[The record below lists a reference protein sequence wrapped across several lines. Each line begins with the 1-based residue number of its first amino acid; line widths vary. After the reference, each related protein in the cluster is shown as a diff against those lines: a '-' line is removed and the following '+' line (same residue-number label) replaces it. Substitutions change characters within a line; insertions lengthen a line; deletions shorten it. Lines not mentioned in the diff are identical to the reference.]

1 MVTLSKLAKMANV
14 SISTA
19 SKAFSMSPEVNEE
32 TRNMIFDIAKQHG
45 CFKKFYKA
53 KFPKLVIAIICPEY
67 KSLYY
72 GSLLTALQEEL
83 ERRGCDVCVSATN
96 FTCDMGE
103 ELFNYYSTYTEVDGI
118 ISIGFNISDKGFDF
132 DRVPTVGIG
141 SSCPDNIKCVMSGA
155 LEQAILY
162 FKRRGVRDIGFIGES
177 LTGSKLRGFRE
188 TMEKFSLEIDEGLI
202 GLTEKRF
209 SEGGYAAM
217 SRMLDDGGR
226 PRALICAYDSMAIG
240 AMRCIRERGLRIPED
255 IAIIGMDDI
264 PVAKYL
270 YPSLSSIDLKSE
282 EIAASATMAIIG
294 KILGKSYEIKPISA
308 TLNLRESSNL

>member
-1 MVTLSKLAKMANV
+1 
-14 SISTA
+14 
-19 SKAFSMSPEVNEE
+19 
-32 TRNMIFDIAKQHG
+32 
-45 CFKKFYKA
+45 
-53 KFPKLVIAIICPEY
+53 
-67 KSLYY
+67 
-72 GSLLTALQEEL
+72 
-83 ERRGCDVCVSATN
+83 
-96 FTCDMGE
+96 
-103 ELFNYYSTYTEVDGI
+103 
-118 ISIGFNISDKGFDF
+118 
-132 DRVPTVGIG
+132 
-141 SSCPDNIKCVMSGA
+141 MSGA

-162 FKRRGVRDIGFIGES
+162 FKRRGVRDICFIGES
-177 LTGSKLRGFRE
+177 LTGSTLRGFRE

-217 SRMLDDGGR
+217 SRMLDGGGR

-255 IAIIGMDDI
+255 IALIGMDDI